1 MASEPKI
8 GALSA
13 SDFYVEAGNS
23 GLKTFGGY
31 VIEDFDPA
39 LRGIRGARQL
49 REMQDG
55 DSTIGAILFVISQ
68 SIRKIKWHVDPAD
81 QSAAALM
88 AAEFFES
95 LMEDT
100 SHTWNDFIS
109 EVLSM
114 FTYGYA
120 PFEIVLKERN
130 GKDDNDDRM
139 SSKHKDGMIGI
150 RKIALRGQDTVLRWI
165 MDADNNDVLGM
176 VQMPWTG
183 GIRTIPVEKMLIFR
197 TQAYKNNPEGRSLLR
212 NAFRSYYFKKRVEE
226 LEAIGVERDMAGLP
240 VMKIPAEVIAAGT
253 SGADTKAAATLAA
266 YKNLTVNIRRNAQEG
281 LVIPSDNDI
290 HGKPLFE
297 LTLLNS
303 GGTRQFDTS
312 KIIERYNQAIATTVM
327 ADFLLLGHGSKGGGG
342 AALGTS
348 KIDMF
353 YAAIEGMVQTIAE
366 TLNSKLVPLMSE
378 LNGIPEKL
386 RPSFYADKAEQVDL
400 GRLGAYI
407 NALAASGMQ
416 MFPDPELE
424 QYLRG
429 VAGLPDPDDETK
441 QLNTQ
446 QNQLDHAVSV
456 KAKTDQIQT
465 PPPADPNAP
474 PSKMGGGGGNPN
486 APQGQ
491 YGGQRQN
498 RPQPN
503 PVKAPSPSSEPAV

>member
-1 MASEPKI
+1 MADEPKI

-23 GLKTFGGY
+23 GLKVFGGY

-39 LRGIRGARQL
+39 LRGIRGARML
-49 REMQDG
+49 REMQDT
-55 DSTIGAILFVISQ
+55 DSTVGAILFVISQ

-81 QSAAALM
+81 NTAAALL

-95 LMEDT
+95 LMDDAN
-100 SHTWNDFIS
+100 HTWNDFMS

-120 PFEIVLKERN
+120 PFEIVLKERK
-130 GKDDNDDRM
+130 GKNDTDDRL
-139 SSKHKDGMIGI
+139 SSKHDDGMIGI
-150 RKIALRGQDTVLRWI
+150 RKLALRGQDTVLRWI

-176 VQMPWTG
+176 VQIPWTG
-183 GIRTIPVEKMLIFR
+183 GIRTIPSEKLIIFR

-212 NAFRSYYFKKRVEE
+212 NAFRSYYFKKRIEE

-240 VMKIPAEVIAAGT
+240 VIRIPAEVIAAGT
-253 SGADTKAAATLAA
+253 SGQDPKAAATLNA
-266 YKNLTVNIRRNAQEG
+266 YKNLAVSIRRNSQEG
-281 LVIPSDNDI
+281 MVLPSDNDT

-297 LTLLNS
+297 LTLLHS
-303 GGTRQFDTS
+303 GGSRQFDTS
-312 KIIERYNQAIATTVM
+312 KVIERHNQAIATTVM

-366 TLNSKLVPLMSE
+366 TLNAKLVPLMSE

-386 RPSFYADKAEQVDL
+386 RPTFYADKAEQVDL

-416 MFPDPELE
+416 MFPDANLE

-429 VAGLPDPDDETK
+429 VAGLPDPDDETT
-441 QLNTQ
+441 QMNDQ
-446 QNQLDHAVSV
+446 QNALDHAVALHS
-456 KAKTDQIQT
+456 KTQALQ

-474 PSKMGGGGGNPN
+474 PSKAGAGGGNPN

-491 YGGQRQN
+491 YGGARQTIK
-498 RPQPN
+498 QPN
-503 PVKAPSPSSEPAV
+503 PASEPAV